1 MRRLDRTLSHGV
13 RHEEEVKLAIDH
25 LRLLNKACVHVGSL
39 RRIVDEVLSVVTCSL
54 LEESLAD
61 SLVHDD
67 QGNFRM
73 LFGLSLRVTAV
84 LHGDDAVE
92 LLKLLVDDLLSHRVT
107 DAITVDEHMAGQYAI
122 VELTVGFEASSE
134 VI

>member
-1 MRRLDRTLSHGV
+1 MRHK
-13 RHEEEVKLAIDH
+13 EEVKLAIDN
-25 LRLLNKACVHVGSL
+25 LRLLNKACINVCTL
-39 RRIVDEVLSVVTCSL
+39 RRVVDEVLSIVACSL

-67 QGNFRM
+67 QGNVRM
-73 LFGLSLRVTAV
+73 RFGLSLRVTAV

-92 LLKLLVDDLLSHRVT
+92 LLKFLIDDLLAHGVT
-107 DAITVDEHMAGQYAI
+107 DTITVDEHMAGQFAI
-122 VELTVGFEASSE
+122 VELTVGLEASSK